1 VVNAIAE
8 QMEDRRD
15 PAPAGAGGRS
25 RLRGLL
31 SYSYPVPQCVP
42 YWGPSTYR
50 TLLRCLLR
58 GQVIEGPAAERLAQR
73 TARLLS
79 VPGAIPFGSGRG
91 AIEAALRAARV
102 PPGSEVIVPTFC
114 CASILPPIIAVGAV
128 PAFADVDENLSLSPG
143 TLADAANDRTRAVIV
158 PHLFGNPV
166 AIDAIAEWCRR
177 RRLMVIDDAAQ
188 ALGASIRGR
197 PLGGFGDAGIL
208 SFGNGKVCFGTGGGV
223 LVSHDPELL
232 ARARALPQDRGDLGG
247 GLRNA
252 LGVLVWR
259 RWRRWSLPLQM
270 ILSRIGRSRGRS
282 PRPLPGAMRN
292 LDAAVALTL
301 LDTLEENLCARRE
314 RVSAYRELLGAEPRL
329 KLIAHGAGSACLTQ
343 VVQVARDGI
352 DDRPARRAIAALR
365 EQGFEVT
372 GSFRPLHLAPPWR
385 PYAGGPLA
393 LAERVWEDLF
403 ELPCEPSISLAQVGR
418 AAATVREV
426 LR

>member
-1 VVNAIAE
+1 
-8 QMEDRRD
+8 
-15 PAPAGAGGRS
+15 
-25 RLRGLL
+25 
-31 SYSYPVPQCVP
+31 
-42 YWGPSTYR
+42 
-50 TLLRCLLR
+50 
-58 GQVIEGPAAERLAQR
+58 
-73 TARLLS
+73 
-79 VPGAIPFGSGRG
+79 
-91 AIEAALRAARV
+91 
-102 PPGSEVIVPTFC
+102 
-114 CASILPPIIAVGAV
+114 
-128 PAFADVDENLSLSPG
+128 
-143 TLADAANDRTRAVIV
+143 
-158 PHLFGNPV
+158 
-166 AIDAIAEWCRR
+166 
-177 RRLMVIDDAAQ
+177 
-188 ALGASIRGR
+188 
-197 PLGGFGDAGIL
+197 
-208 SFGNGKVCFGTGGGV
+208 
-223 LVSHDPELL
+223 
-232 ARARALPQDRGDLGG
+232 
-247 GLRNA
+247 
-252 LGVLVWR
+252 
-259 RWRRWSLPLQM
+259 
-270 ILSRIGRSRGRS
+270 
-282 PRPLPGAMRN
+282 MRN